1 MDRGH
6 WMNPG
11 SGSTLARVLIG
22 VLLVRVAIAVLL
34 PFTGDEA
41 YYYFWGLHPALAYYD
56 HPPMV
61 GWLLAPWVSIGMAPW
76 WLRLPALLA
85 LIPVAWAAR
94 ALAWDAG
101 EHKANLA
108 AICVLLTPVDAFN
121 VLTTTDTP
129 LVVFSLCSLLCY
141 HKAVRQVVAGGTT
154 INRWHVLAGL
164 LLGAA
169 FLSKYFAVLLGLSYF
184 VFALTAP
191 RRDRAL
197 HGFLIVLACALPWGL
212 FNAWANYEHCWLNI
226 LFNFESRHDNV
237 HLSPASLGLYVVSIV
252 YLTSPVVLWQFARLA
267 LRGRSGGKAV
277 QPDLGSTAAAR
288 VTAQQDR
295 AAGSAGE
302 RASSRTLWTEAP
314 RRLVLLAFVV
324 PLLCFL
330 LVALVRRVGLHWPLA
345 FAPLAFVLAAYVL
358 SIQALRT
365 NACFLA
371 AFSGVH
377 LLVFALIGAL
387 PLETWRNLNIYD
399 GVVLTEKPDELL
411 DALQGWRGRYVFA
424 TDGYSNSVTLSY
436 QARRRAPGPAA
447 DAGELDFL
455 VFGNGSAHGRQQ
467 DVFDDY
473 RVLAGRDILIV
484 RKTAPAPDEYEPYFG
499 QIERSQFDVRGVH
512 FYVVLGHRFDYARYQ
527 AQVLTQIRDKFY
539 RLPSWLPEGR
549 CFFCERYFSAP
560 TATIR

>member
-1 MDRGH
+1 
-6 WMNPG
+6 MNPG
-11 SGSTLARVLIG
+11 SGGTLARVLIV
-22 VLLVRVAIAVLL
+22 VLLVRLAIAVLL

-85 LIPVAWAAR
+85 LIPVAWTVR

-101 EHKANLA
+101 EQKANLA
-108 AICVLLTPVDAFN
+108 AICVLLAPVDAFN

-129 LVVFSLCSLLCY
+129 LVVFSLCSLLSY
-141 HKAVRQVVAGGTT
+141 HKGVRQVVAGGAA
-154 INRWHVLAGL
+154 INRWHALAGL

-169 FLSKYFAVLLGLSYF
+169 FLSKYFAVLLGLSF
-184 VFALTAP
+184 VVFALTSP
-191 RRDRAL
+191 RRDRVMP
-197 HGFLIVLACALPWGL
+197 GFLIVLACALPWGL

-237 HLSPASLGLYVVSIV
+237 RLSPASLGLYLASVV
-252 YLTSPVVLWQFARLA
+252 YLTSPVVLWQFARLV
-267 LRGRSGGKAV
+267 LRRQLPNAAGQAPAAPAGVSGDATLAASGGGAN
-277 QPDLGSTAAAR
+277 G
-288 VTAQQDR
+288 
-295 AAGSAGE
+295 
-302 RASSRTLWTEAP
+302 SRTLWATAP

-358 SIQALRT
+358 STQALRS
-365 NACFLA
+365 NARFLA
-371 AFSGVH
+371 VFSGAH
-377 LLVFALIGAL
+377 LLAFALIGAL
-387 PLETWRNLNIYD
+387 PIETWRNLNIYD
-399 GVVLTEKPDELL
+399 GLVLTDKPDEVL

-436 QARRRAPGPAA
+436 QARRRAPGPVA

-455 VFGNGSAHGRQQ
+455 VFGGGSAHGRQQ
-467 DVFDDY
+467 DQYDDF
-473 RVLAGRDILIV
+473 RTLAGRDILIV
-484 RKTAPAPDEYEPYFG
+484 RKTAPATDEYEPYFE
-499 QIERSQFDVRGVH
+499 QIERAQFDVRSVRFH
-512 FYVVLGHRFDYARYQ
+512 VVLGHRFDYARYQ

-539 RLPSWLPEGR
+539 QLPAWLPAGR

-560 TATIR
+560 TATIQ